1 MKEVPRNDGTDQWD
15 PLFKGSSVLSMAV
28 DGANQIWFG
37 LESGVSLMS
46 FANKPEEI
54 HYFTTDNSPLFENS
68 VNTMAIS
75 ADGEVFFGTASGV
88 ISYKGE
94 SAEPEPQISDVI
106 AYPNPVRDG
115 YTGYVGIKGLVA
127 NSLVRITTVDG
138 SFVTQLM
145 SEGGQAVW
153 DLTNIK
159 GQRVSPGVYFIFTS
173 TTTGTDR
180 FATKILVQ

>member
-1 MKEVPRNDGTDQWD
+1 
-15 PLFKGSSVLSMAV
+15 MAV
-28 DGANQIWFG
+28 DGANRIWVG

-46 FANKPEEI
+46 FENKPEEI
-54 HYFTTDNSPLFENS
+54 HYFNTDNSPLFENS
-68 VNTMAIS
+68 VTTMAIS
-75 ADGEVFFGTASGV
+75 ADGEVFFGTASGT

-94 SAEPEPQISDVI
+94 SAEPEPQVNDVV
-106 AYPNPVRDG
+106 AYPNPVRDD

-138 SFVTQLM
+138 AFVTHLM

-159 GQRVSPGVYFIFTS
+159 GQKVSPGVSFIFTS
-173 TTTGTDR
+173 TTSGTDR